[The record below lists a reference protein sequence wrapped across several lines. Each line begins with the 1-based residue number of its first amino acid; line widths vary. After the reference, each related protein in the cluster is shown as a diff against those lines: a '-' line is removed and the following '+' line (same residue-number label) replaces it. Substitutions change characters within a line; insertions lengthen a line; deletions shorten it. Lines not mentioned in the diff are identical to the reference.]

1 MKANV
6 IRDRLQVLLATGAL
20 AIGFTSAARAHVPP
34 RYQIE
39 ADPPPAAA
47 GESEEASPRNERSII
62 VNVGEAD
69 SDAPAAK
76 QERRVIVRTQTA
88 GDAEDND
95 GD

>member
-1 MKANV
+1 MAKATTS
-6 IRDRLQVLLATGAL
+6 LVLPAV
-20 AIGFTSAARAHVPP
+20 SA
-34 RYQIE
+34 
-39 ADPPPAAA
+39 PPAAA

-88 GDAEDND
+88 GDAEDKALLATRRRLM
-95 GD
+95 GHERG